1 MIAIKNWFLEKNQMA
16 GLHGRDDLTVIKET
30 EKAVLIDIPATFKN
44 FKEWFPKSVIIEKWE
59 KRTSGLAYH
68 TYLEN
73 VYHEAYEAGK
83 IENYTIKSGYN
94 RYRGDAFIH
103 QMTNKELTESL
114 SRYKVDY
121 MTYEAWKNREE

>member
-1 MIAIKNWFLEKNQMA
+1 MIAIKNWFLEKNQMT

-30 EKAVLIDIPATFKN
+30 EKAVLIDIPATFKH
-44 FKEWFPKSVIIEKWE
+44 FKEWLPKSVIIEKWE

-68 TYLEN
+68 AYLEN
-73 VYHEAYEAGK
+73 VYHEAYEAGQ

-103 QMTNKELTESL
+103 QMTNKELSESL